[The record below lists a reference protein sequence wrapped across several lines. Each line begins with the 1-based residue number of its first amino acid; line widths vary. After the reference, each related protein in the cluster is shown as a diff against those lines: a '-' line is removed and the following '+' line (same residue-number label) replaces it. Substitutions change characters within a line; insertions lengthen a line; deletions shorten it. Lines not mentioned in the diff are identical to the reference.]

1 MFGFG
6 SSKSS
11 GFSLSSIGNWA
22 SNAYTRFTT
31 KTSAGRNFA
40 GFLADPLGAVTNYAV
55 TKAADFA
62 KQSISQRFASY
73 DERMDTGVDIKYT
86 SAESARSGTPS
97 YGTFQ
102 AGTSQ
107 IPGMRNSKVATAFD
121 KLYNAPE
128 LKSENVRVTVQYTRP
143 NINPS
148 SGTITLGSSSVPR
161 QKIATKSI
169 KTSLKRR

>member
-1 MFGFG
+1 M
-6 SSKSS
+6 S

-22 SNAYTRFTT
+22 TNAYTKFTT
-31 KTSAGRNFA
+31 QTKAGRNFA
-40 GFLADPLGAVTNYAV
+40 GFLSDPLSAVTNYAA
-55 TKAADFA
+55 TKALEYT
-62 KQSISQRFASY
+62 KQSISERFANY
-73 DERMDTGVDIKYT
+73 DERMNTGVNVKYT
-86 SAESARSGTPS
+86 SAGSARSSTPS

-102 AGTSQ
+102 SGTAQ

-128 LKSENVRVTVQYTRP
+128 LKSENVRLTVQYTRP

-161 QKIATKSI
+161 QRIATKSV
-169 KTSLKRR
+169 KTSLKRK